1 MIQQTETKEKVELPQ
16 GKNACMYDLKS
27 ILQVTK
33 LWECFAINLISA
45 KGFKILPFWILF
57 HWIGNITF
65 SLC

>member
-57 HWIGNITF
+57 H
-65 SLC
+65 